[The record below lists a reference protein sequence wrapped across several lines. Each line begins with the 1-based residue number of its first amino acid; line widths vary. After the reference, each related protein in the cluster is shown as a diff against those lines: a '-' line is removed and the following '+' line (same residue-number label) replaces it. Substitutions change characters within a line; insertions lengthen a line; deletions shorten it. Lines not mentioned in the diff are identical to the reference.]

1 MANTNKK
8 QIARNNEGIRL
19 IGILKSKGLKHTEI
33 ADIIKLDA
41 STITCYLNGSRNI
54 TQHTFDKLQ
63 AAVIKYNGKSP
74 DIKTTGFSTEHGMYF
89 VIDRRSV
96 PIDITEQELNEELRK
111 RYPAAIKFD
120 VVSRSEPY
128 QQLLE
133 PKLHMQIT
141 IRMYYRTND
150 IRLPR

>member
-1 MANTNKK
+1 MAKANKK
-8 QIARNNEGIRL
+8 QIARNNEGKLL
-19 IGILKSKGLKHTEI
+19 ISILRKRGFTQAEI
-33 ADIIKLDA
+33 ADIAGKSAALISCCEKGKRDIK
-41 STITCYLNGSRNI
+41 
-54 TQHTFDKLQ
+54 QEVFDKLQ
-63 AAVIKYNGKSP
+63 AAVITYKGKSP

-141 IRMYYRTND
+141 IRVYYRTND
-150 IRLPR
+150 IRLTR